1 MLPRVALSLGLH
13 WAVMGVGASLCGL
26 LPAGQLGGRFPP
38 SRALAAAFL
47 NNSGH
52 SPLQQGWVTWS

>member
-26 LPAGQLGGRFPP
+26 LPAGQLGGRFLPVQ
-38 SRALAAAFL
+38 LW
-47 NNSGH
+47 
-52 SPLQQGWVTWS
+52 QQPF